1 MQSLVPVHKQLLK
14 FELVRFAV
22 PCESAEHPWGKHNQ
36 AIVQGS
42 LIQPNHKFDH
52 NQKTES
58 NLKSGESVCLLNP
71 TRELIPKWH
80 HKEAR

>member
-52 NQKTES
+52 NQNLILKVEKVSVSSTPHES
-58 NLKSGESVCLLNP
+58 
-71 TRELIPKWH
+71 
-80 HKEAR
+80 